1 MSRKKPPR
9 ISKEDEALWRQVVAK
24 ATPLEKSQPLPRL
37 QKNAAKLQKE
47 PNPQPIQTFRVG
59 EKQIPSHRAV
69 PQPHPVAPTMDRR
82 AFTRLKRGKLKPEG
96 RIDLHGMTLAEAH
109 PRLTGFVLTAHDRG
123 KRLVLV
129 ITGKG
134 RTGQDEG
141 GPIPTHPGVLRRHV
155 PDWLRSPPL
164 GAVVLEIT
172 PAHIRHGGE
181 GAYYVYLKR
190 SR

>member
-1 MSRKKPPR
+1 MNRMA
-9 ISKEDEALWRQVVAK
+9 DVA
-24 ATPLEKSQPLPRL
+24 R
-37 QKNAAKLQKE
+37 
-47 PNPQPIQTFRVG
+47 
-59 EKQIPSHRAV
+59 
-69 PQPHPVAPTMDRR
+69 
-82 AFTRLKRGKLKPEG
+82 
-96 RIDLHGMTLAEAH
+96 AH
-109 PRLTGFVLTAHDRG
+109 PRLTGFVLTAHDRANG
-123 KRLVLV
+123 LVLV

-134 RTGQDEG
+134 RTGRDEG

-155 PDWLRSPPL
+155 PDWLRSPPI